1 MLCWTLCSGSAARG
15 VARPG
20 AEEMAVR
27 PEREQQSEAVH
38 HEQHDAG
45 AQRDTPFVLLEMDV
59 VHPLGAEMEDRGA
72 EHGRDGDGEQPR
84 VRLRGAQAEGLLLA
98 PPATDHH
105 GAAGDQQEIAE
116 DGSGD
121 GRLHHRVQTL
131 RERDDGEDQ
140 LRRVPEGGVQQ
151 AAPRGPEADGEAF
164 RRRSHQQGQRNH
176 PDRRQ
181 GEGRDRLPW
190 RAMRQPMADEREH
203 DGRVPEE
210 VRDPHR
216 QATCPSDGGGSTRA
230 ATVGRARRASAAA
243 WGTPSRACRRRA
255 RCCPRRSARRC
266 GRARRSA
273 GRAAARR
280 ASSNST
286 SCASRRRRCRR
297 ALTPIRR
304 TARRGRCRSR
314 APARRR

>member
-1 MLCWTLCSGSAARG
+1 MPVHSETPHSCCSRWMSCIRSALKWKIAGQSMAATAMESSPAFASAACRLK
-15 VARPG
+15 VCSLR
-20 AEEMAVR
+20 R
-27 PEREQQSEAVH
+27 
-38 HEQHDAG
+38 
-45 AQRDTPFVLLEMDV
+45 
-59 VHPLGAEMEDRGA
+59 
-72 EHGRDGDGEQPR
+72 QPPTTM
-84 VRLRGAQAEGLLLA
+84 A
-98 PPATDHH
+98 PPATSSRLPRIDPVTDAFTTAFRPFVSAMTAMISS
-105 GAAGDQQEIAE
+105 AAFPKVAF
-116 DGSGD
+116 S
-121 GRLHHRVQTL
+121 RPPHV
-131 RERDDGEDQ
+131 
-140 LRRVPEGGVQQ
+140 
-151 AAPRGPEADGEAF
+151 GPEADGEVF

-273 GRAAARR
+273 ARASARP

-286 SCASRRRRCRR
+286 SCASRGAVDATRADPDQAHRTPRPMPIPEPERDGGDGGAVVGGGGQRC
-297 ALTPIRR
+297 L
-304 TARRGRCRSR
+304 ARQH
-314 APARRR
+314 AVLARRRGAPRA